1 MVDAKGKVMKIS
13 RDELM
18 KTLRYEPETGNFYW
32 ITRRKGRK
40 VGKPA
45 GWISLGYRRI
55 AINGKEYPISHLA
68 WLITYER
75 WPIGDV
81 EHKDLNRSNNKISNL
96 REATRSQNMANG
108 SLQSNN
114 KSGYRG
120 VCWRKSS
127 KKWLA
132 QIHVDGKKY
141 WLGTFRDKKDA
152 HKAYQNAAEKYFGE
166 FARHLN

>member
-1 MVDAKGKVMKIS
+1 MKIS
-13 RDELM
+13 YDELM
-18 KTLRYEPETGNFYW
+18 KILCYDPETGDFSW
-32 ITRRKGRK
+32 KISKQGIKKGRP
-40 VGKPA
+40 VGFFNQ
-45 GWISLGYRRI
+45 GYKRI
-55 AINGKEYPISHLA
+55 GINGKEYPASHLA
-68 WLITYER
+68 WLIIYGR

-120 VCWRKSS
+120 VFWRKGRRN
-127 KKWLA
+127 WVA
-132 QIHVDGKKY
+132 TITVNGKTH
-141 WLGTFRDKKDA
+141 WLGSFKVKEDA
-152 HKAYQNAAEKYFGE
+152 GKAYKDAAEKYFGE